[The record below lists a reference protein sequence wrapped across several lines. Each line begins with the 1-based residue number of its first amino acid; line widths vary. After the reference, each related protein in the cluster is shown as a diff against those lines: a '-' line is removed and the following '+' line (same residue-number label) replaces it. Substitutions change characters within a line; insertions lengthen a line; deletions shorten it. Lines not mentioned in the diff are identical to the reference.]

1 MQTPSAGPRGGQ
13 GRGAVQVHI
22 CKPARSLWEVLLSPL
37 LTWEET
43 KTREMRAR
51 ADAPQLTCSCT
62 ASHVEGDMET
72 LNTRMGSHFPP
83 APLGLSSSNY

>member
-22 CKPARSLWEVLLSPL
+22 CKPAGSLWEVLAPL

-51 ADAPQLTCSCT
+51 ADEHS
-62 ASHVEGDMET
+62 
-72 LNTRMGSHFPP
+72 
-83 APLGLSSSNY
+83 